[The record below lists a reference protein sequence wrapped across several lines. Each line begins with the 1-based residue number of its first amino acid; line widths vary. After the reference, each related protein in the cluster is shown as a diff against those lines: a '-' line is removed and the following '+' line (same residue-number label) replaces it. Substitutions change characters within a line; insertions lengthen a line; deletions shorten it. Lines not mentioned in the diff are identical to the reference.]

1 MQSIHLGNPESV
13 DPRCCSMHGCSW
25 PRLTLDLCAP
35 RPVRTSTVACC
46 CWWCSAWLGMP
57 TLPKQDRTPIRM
69 IPAAMMLPPIAATAL
84 RLASMKGMST
94 AAGVVAASA

>member
-1 MQSIHLGNPESV
+1 
-13 DPRCCSMHGCSW
+13 
-25 PRLTLDLCAP
+25 
-35 RPVRTSTVACC
+35 
-46 CWWCSAWLGMP
+46 
-57 TLPKQDRTPIRM
+57 M